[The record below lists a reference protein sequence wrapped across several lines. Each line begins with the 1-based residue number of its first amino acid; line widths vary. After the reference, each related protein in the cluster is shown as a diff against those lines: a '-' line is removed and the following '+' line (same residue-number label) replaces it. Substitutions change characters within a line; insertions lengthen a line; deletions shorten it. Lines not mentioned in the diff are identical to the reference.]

1 MEYEPLVGLCVF
13 CATLVVIVFG
23 IPIFIAMLLG
33 SFVGFWLIDG
43 YSLALQQFTTAP
55 YNIMSDYTFAV
66 LPFFLLMGEF
76 VGASG
81 IAEGAYKS
89 FNKWFSKLRGGIL
102 MATVAG
108 NGVLGAC
115 SGVPLAGTVLFAK
128 LAMPQVEKYGYD
140 KHFSLACIASGGM
153 LASLI
158 PPSVPIIIVCILVNL
173 SIGRALIAG
182 IIPGLLCAAVLIMTL
197 WIVGLIN
204 PARMPLPEDLNPTWR
219 ERFKSLTL
227 LWPMMALFLLI
238 IGGIYTGVF
247 PPTVGGAIGAAGSL
261 IYALARRTS
270 RHALS
275 RCLWNTAI
283 VNAQI
288 FPMIVAGFIFS
299 RFIALSGIADTF
311 NNMITAVELPN
322 WAVMIIVLFFY
333 ILIGCVG
340 DLMSIL
346 IITLPIVFPLLTG
359 LGFEPYSI
367 AIIIIIMQSIGSIT
381 PPIGLSVFIVASLAK
396 VKAVDV
402 FKTVMPFIVAQL
414 ILVWILILFPR
425 LVTWLPDI
433 FFR

>member
-13 CATLVVIVFG
+13 CATLIVIVFG
-23 IPIFIAMLLG
+23 VPIFIAMLLG

-89 FNKWFSKLRGGIL
+89 FNKWFSKLRGGTL

-108 NGVLGAC
+108 NGILGAC
-115 SGVPLAGTVLFAK
+115 SGVPLAGTVLFTK

-182 IIPGLLCAAVLIMTL
+182 IIPGLLCAVVLIMTL

-227 LWPMMALFLLI
+227 LWPMIALFLLI
-238 IGGIYTGVF
+238 IGGIYAGVF

-270 RHALS
+270 WHALN

-299 RFIALSGIADTF
+299 RFIALSGIADSF

-333 ILIGCVG
+333 ILIGCIG

-381 PPIGLSVFIVASLAK
+381 PPIGMSVFIVASLAK

-414 ILVWILILFPR
+414 ILVWIIILFPG

-433 FFR
+433 FYR

>member
-1 MEYEPLVGLCVF
+1 
-13 CATLVVIVFG
+13 
-23 IPIFIAMLLG
+23 
-33 SFVGFWLIDG
+33 
-43 YSLALQQFTTAP
+43 
-55 YNIMSDYTFAV
+55 
-66 LPFFLLMGEF
+66 MGEF

-182 IIPGLLCAAVLIMTL
+182 IIPGLLCAVVLIMTL

-204 PARMPLPEDLNPTWR
+204 PTRMPLPEDLNPTWR

-227 LWPMMALFLLI
+227 LWPMIALFLLI

-270 RHALS
+270 WHVLN

-299 RFIALSGIADTF
+299 RFIALSGIADSF

-333 ILIGCVG
+333 ILIGCIG

-381 PPIGLSVFIVASLAK
+381 PPIGMSIFIVASLAK
-396 VKAVDV
+396 VKAMDV

-414 ILVWILILFPR
+414 ILVWIIILFPR

-433 FFR
+433 FYR